1 VLASRIDHTTA
12 RVGRQRVFLFF
23 LLDPRFGGWYSS
35 RMNKP
40 GPKKST
46 KIGKRVLALLDKGVK
61 RNDIA
66 AKLDVTPQL
75 VDYYKRCHRR
85 RK

>member
-1 VLASRIDHTTA
+1 
-12 RVGRQRVFLFF
+12 
-23 LLDPRFGGWYSS
+23 
-35 RMNKP
+35 MNKP